1 MVTAMLKFTCERD
14 ALAAAFATASR
25 AAKSHYGVKVEVN
38 DGKVVITGTD
48 LNLTVEQ
55 TVAVGAD
62 ETGSVH
68 LPARLAADIVKSLP
82 DGKVSVAETPEEKTV
97 TFAAASAKF
106 DLRTLALED
115 FPQFEK
121 VTGPALD
128 LHAEAFASG
137 IKQVLPAASTDDNR
151 PILTAVSMSS
161 NPEGGLRLVATD
173 SYRLAV
179 ATLPG
184 EQAPDA
190 ECLVPASV
198 ISEASR
204 HFGSADD
211 IRLVLG
217 EKEVEF
223 DLGSV
228 KVRGR
233 LIEGDY
239 PNWAGLIQDTASSV
253 CIDKN
258 ETLDV
263 LSRLAVVANQGAA
276 VPIRFE
282 PTDDEMVLSTTVT
295 DIGGGVE
302 SIKATDFNGTIPAT
316 GFNGTYMT
324 QGIEGCP
331 GDIVEVSYTGDALRP
346 AILRAPGEDTYLYLL
361 MPVRTS

>member
-1 MVTAMLKFTCERD
+1 MLKFTCEKD

-25 AAKSHYGVKVEVN
+25 AAKSHYGLKVEVA
-38 DGKVVITGTD
+38 DGKAVLTGTD
-48 LNLTVEQ
+48 LNMTVEQ

-62 ETGSVH
+62 EPGSVH

-82 DGKVSVAETPEEKTV
+82 EGKVSVAETEGEKTV
-97 TFAAASAKF
+97 TFAAGAAKF
-106 DLRTLALED
+106 DLRTLALDD

-128 LHAEAFASG
+128 LHAEAFAAG
-137 IKQVLPAASTDDNR
+137 IKRVLPAASTDDNR
-151 PILTAVSMSS
+151 PILTAVSMTS
-161 NPEGGLRLVATD
+161 NPDGGLRLVATD

-179 ATLPG
+179 ASLPG

-190 ECLVPASV
+190 ECLVPANV

-204 HFGSADD
+204 HFGASDN

-217 EKEVEF
+217 EKEIEF
-223 DLGSV
+223 DLGAV
-228 KVRGR
+228 KIRGR

-239 PNWAGLIQDTASSV
+239 PNWAGLIQETQASV

-263 LSRLAVVANQGAA
+263 LSRLAVVANQGAS

-282 PTDDEMVLSTTVT
+282 PTEDEMVLSTSVT

-302 SIKATDFNGTIPAT
+302 SIKAMDATGSIPAT

-346 AILRAPGEDTYLYLL
+346 AILRAPGEDTYLYLI
-361 MPVRTS
+361 MPVRTA